1 MENDYEFTDLRH
13 IEIGNGC
20 STTGLVGGA
29 LIPPPRR
36 KNKYHYDKDH
46 RVKEQLNRTV
56 AYIRGPFTPANA
68 RTNTIYNTEYDY
80 DDAGNITTLQRNGLV
95 LLSEVEGWANPTGNF
110 GDLEANQHFGQIDD
124 LTYIYQGGTSRLGQ
138 IDEAASGPGRPL
150 GVPQSTKILYDLL
163 GNITA
168 IPGKEL
174 EVTAYNELNLPGTM
188 KVKDKTIKH
197 TYDGSGMTLRQA
209 QEPLKTEVVGGK
221 ATTYGVAP
229 P

>member
-1 MENDYEFTDLRH
+1 MDLRF

-20 STTGLVGGA
+20 SLTGTM
-29 LIPPPRR
+29 
-36 KNKYHYDKDH
+36 KNTYTYDKDH
-46 RVKEQLNRTV
+46 RVKTMENRTV
-56 AYIRGPFTPANA
+56 RPW
-68 RTNTIYNTEYDY
+68 TNTVYNTEYDY
-80 DDAGNITTLQRNGLV
+80 DDAGNITTLQRNGLI
-95 LLSEVEGWANPTGNF
+95 LLSVAEGWANPTGNF

-209 QEPLKTEVVGGK
+209 QEPLRRR
-221 ATTYGVAP
+221 
-229 P
+229 